1 MQPNLANSKSDEDKS
16 QSVMNSSN
24 FDDIYQKGKELF
36 LVLKPKNFGG
46 FYKEYKYQKI
56 NEKLLETGKNQGEKN
71 NNEALSERGNN
82 EEIISLLKKKRKAPE
97 KESKLKNE
105 RVQTKSLKYLFKV
118 YNYKNL
124 SKEKTNNKSSG
135 KAESEIVIFT
145 EDYDLKKKH
154 KVKELK
160 SIIFDFFTYAFRKIF
175 SYETKSN
182 YWFEKYKKDFALLI
196 QTYDFEKLLEENFS
210 FLSFEPVDKNKWE
223 DEEVCELLKKI
234 PSKYMEEILS
244 NALSIAKKINETNTN
259 NINEDKNLRNKKSRN
274 KKIKID
280 KENIEKFI
288 KIFKC
293 FRKKEEN
300 EKKERIEKGMIE
312 DFDMINE
319 NNSNDKKESI
329 DYISP
334 ILSNFNQNNIIRNP
348 LDEEEWS
355 TADRTKERKT
365 LQSKKTKKT
374 NRKDNLIN
382 VLKNFILKEFTK
394 EFNAKNKSFKLLE
407 KPRKE
412 KGEAI
417 NKTVNTNFFETNFEK
432 YLEKCEKNVKEKG
445 EVNEEAKELVSKTK
459 LSYLKE
465 LMKDKGE
472 KFFEEDKNMQIK
484 KKQNV
489 KCKIKAYELFKSG
502 NIDGLILLLKFIVV
516 EKNLNVKIP
525 NPQKFENAIKNLS
538 GSEDFNIQL
547 TKEENNEI
555 NERAKKLKEIALDPI
570 CYLKSIHERPNK
582 RKK

>member
-1 MQPNLANSKSDEDKS
+1 MQPNLVNSKSDDEDKS
-16 QSVMNSSN
+16 QSAMNSSN

-135 KAESEIVIFT
+135 KAESDIVIFM

-160 SIIFDFFTYAFRKIF
+160 SIIFDFFTYAFRKIV

-259 NINEDKNLRNKKSRN
+259 N
-274 KKIKID
+274 
-280 KENIEKFI
+280 
-288 KIFKC
+288 
-293 FRKKEEN
+293 N